1 MTISI
6 VLKGRLGN
14 QLFQYATLR
23 SIGLKNNYNITINI
37 DNFEWHGQKCLL
49 NCFNIPPNVI
59 SNNNNNN
66 NNFIYKHDQPA
77 IIDKYGC
84 SYSTVH
90 PSILTIQDN
99 TLLEGHFENEDFFK
113 EHRNI
118 IMNELVLKDDIQN
131 IYIEFI
137 NNIKNN
143 NNNCKII
150 GIHIRRGDVYSQNSF
165 DESNVFEFINISIDF
180 IKKQTNNFFCILF
193 IGGSR
198 VSNGS
203 NNWIENNHQQDI
215 DWLNAYSKTFPYKN
229 IISPGSLSNNE
240 LLDFSLLT
248 LCDYNILPVKS
259 TFSWMAAYVNKN
271 NNKTLVNKNS
281 MLPPA
286 EKFIV
291 L

>member
-1 MTISI
+1 MTISV

-23 SIGLKNNYNITINI
+23 SIGLKNNYNISINT
-37 DNFEWHGQKCLL
+37 NFEWHGQKCFL
-49 NCFNIPPNVI
+49 NHFNIPPNVF
-59 SNNNNNN
+59 SNNNN
-66 NNFIYKHDQPA
+66 NNFIYKYNQPA
-77 IIDKYGC
+77 IADKYGC
-84 SYSTVH
+84 FNSMVH
-90 PSILTIQDN
+90 SSILTIRDN

-113 EHRNI
+113 EHRYI

-131 IYIEFI
+131 NNIEFI
-137 NNIKNN
+137 NNIKKNN
-143 NNNCKII
+143 DNCVIV

-165 DESNVFEFINISIDF
+165 DENNVFEFINKSIEF
-180 IKKQTNNFFCILF
+180 IKKKINNFFCILF

-203 NNWIENNHQQDI
+203 NNWIENTHQQDI
-215 DWLNAYSKTFPYKN
+215 DWLNSYSNIFPYKN
-229 IISPGSLSNNE
+229 IISPGSLSNDE

-248 LCDYNILPVKS
+248 LCDYNILTLKS

-271 NNKTLVNKNS
+271 NNKKTLVNKKS

>member
-1 MTISI
+1 MTISV

-49 NCFNIPPNVI
+49 NNFNIPPNVF
-59 SNNNNNN
+59 SNNNN
-66 NNFIYKHDQPA
+66 FRYKYNQPGMT
-77 IIDKYGC
+77 DKYGC
-84 SYSTVH
+84 FYSTPH
-90 PSILTIQDN
+90 PGILTIPDN

-113 EHRNI
+113 EHIHI
-118 IMNELVLKDDIQN
+118 IMNELVLKDNIQN
-131 IYIEFI
+131 KNIEFI
-137 NNIKNN
+137 NNIKKN
-143 NNNCKII
+143 NNNCEII
-150 GIHIRRGDVYSQNSF
+150 GIHIRRGDVYSQNNF
-165 DESNVFEFINISIDF
+165 DENDVFEFINKSIDF
-180 IKKQTNNFFCILF
+180 IKKQTSNIFCILF

-198 VSNGS
+198 VSNGDT
-203 NNWIENNHQQDI
+203 NWIENTHQQDI
-215 DWLNAYSKTFPYKN
+215 DWLNAYSKDFPYKN
-229 IISPGSLSNNE
+229 IISPGVLSNDE
-240 LLDFSLLT
+240 LLDFSLLA
-248 LCDYNILPVKS
+248 LCDYNILTLKS

-271 NNKTLVNKNS
+271 NNKKTLVNKNC

>member
-1 MTISI
+1 MTISV

-37 DNFEWHGQKCLL
+37 NFEWHGQKCLL
-49 NCFNIPPNVI
+49 HNFNIPPNVY
-59 SNNNNNN
+59 SNNNSNNN
-66 NNFIYKHDQPA
+66 YFIYKYNQPG
-77 IIDKYGC
+77 ITDKYGC
-84 SYSTVH
+84 FNSTVH
-90 PSILTIQDN
+90 SSILTIQDN

-113 EHRNI
+113 EHRYI
-118 IMNELVLKDDIQN
+118 ITNELVLKDDIQN
-131 IYIEFI
+131 KYIEFI
-137 NNIKNN
+137 NNIKKNN
-143 NNNCKII
+143 DNCVIV

-165 DESNVFEFINISIDF
+165 DENNVFEFINKSIEF
-180 IKKQTNNFFCILF
+180 IKKKNYNFFCILF

-203 NNWIENNHQQDI
+203 NNWVENTHEQDI
-215 DWLNAYSKTFPYKN
+215 DWLNSYSKNFPHKN
-229 IISPGSLSNNE
+229 IISPGTLSNNE

-248 LCDYNILPVKS
+248 LCDYNILTTRS

-271 NNKTLVNKNS
+271 NNTTLVNKNC

>member
-1 MTISI
+1 MTISV

-23 SIGLKNNYNITINI
+23 SIGLKNNYNISINI
-37 DNFEWHGQKCLL
+37 NFEWHGQRCLL
-49 NCFNIPPNVI
+49 NNFNIPPNVY
-59 SNNNNNN
+59 SNNNSNN
-66 NNFIYKHDQPA
+66 NNFIYKYNQPG
-77 IIDKYGC
+77 ITDKYGC
-84 SYSTVH
+84 FNSTVH

-99 TLLEGHFENEDFFK
+99 TLLEGHFEHEDFFK
-113 EHRNI
+113 EHRYI

-131 IYIEFI
+131 KYIEFI

-143 NNNCKII
+143 NDNCVIV
-150 GIHIRRGDVYSQNSF
+150 GIHIRRGDLLPVFN
-165 DESNVFEFINISIDF
+165 ENNVFEFINNSIDF
-180 IKKQTNNFFCILF
+180 IKKKTNNFFCILF
-193 IGGSR
+193 IGGSI
-198 VSNGS
+198 VSHT
-203 NNWIENNHQQDI
+203 ENTHEQDI
-215 DWLNAYSKTFPYKN
+215 DWLNSYSKNFPHKN
-229 IISPGSLSNNE
+229 IISPGTLSNNE

-248 LCDYNILPVKS
+248 LCDYNILTSRS

-271 NNKTLVNKNS
+271 NNTTLVNKNC

>member
-1 MTISI
+1 MTISV

-23 SIGLKNNYNITINI
+23 SIGLKNNYNISINT
-37 DNFEWHGQKCLL
+37 NFEWHGQKCLL
-49 NCFNIPPNVI
+49 NHFNIPSNVF

-66 NNFIYKHDQPA
+66 NNFIYKYNQPA
-77 IIDKYGC
+77 IADKYGC
-84 SYSTVH
+84 SNSTVH

-99 TLLEGHFENEDFFK
+99 TLLDGHFENEDFFK
-113 EHRNI
+113 EHQHI

-131 IYIEFI
+131 NNIEFI
-137 NNIKNN
+137 NNIKKNN
-143 NNNCKII
+143 DNCVIV
-150 GIHIRRGDVYSQNSF
+150 GIHIRRGDTYGYGF
-165 DESNVFEFINISIDF
+165 DENNVFEFINKSIDF
-180 IKKQTNNFFCILF
+180 IKKQNNNFFCILF
-193 IGGSR
+193 VGGSR
-198 VSNGS
+198 ISHN
-203 NNWIENNHQQDI
+203 ENNHQQDI
-215 DWLNAYSKTFPYKN
+215 DWINAYSNTFSYKN
-229 IISPGSLSNNE
+229 IISPGTLSNDA

-248 LCDYNILPVKS
+248 LCDYNILTWKS

-271 NNKTLVNKNS
+271 NNITLVNKNC

>member
-1 MTISI
+1 MTISV

-23 SIGLKNNYNITINI
+23 SIGLKNNYDIAINI
-37 DNFEWHGQKCLL
+37 NFDTFEWHGQKCLL
-49 NCFNIPPNVI
+49 NNFNIPPNVF
-59 SNNNNNN
+59 SNNYK
-66 NNFIYKHDQPA
+66 NFIYKYDQPG
-77 IIDKYGC
+77 IPDKYGC
-84 SYSTVH
+84 FNSTVH

-113 EHRNI
+113 EHRDI
-118 IMNELVLKDDIQN
+118 IMNELSLKDNIQN
-131 IYIEFI
+131 KYIEFI

-143 NNNCKII
+143 NNNCEII
-150 GIHIRRGDVYSQNSF
+150 GIHIRRGDVLDVVF
-165 DESNVFEFINISIDF
+165 DENNIYEFINKSIDF
-180 IKKQTNNFFCILF
+180 IKKQTNNFFCIFF

-198 VSNGS
+198 LSQ
-203 NNWIENNHQQDI
+203 IENTYQRDI
-215 DWLNAYSKTFPYKN
+215 NWLNSYAKNFPYKN
-229 IISPGSLSNNE
+229 IISPGTLSNDE

-248 LCDYNILPVKS
+248 LCDYNILTWKS
-259 TFSWMAAYVNKN
+259 TFSWMAAYINKN
-271 NNKTLVNKNS
+271 NNKKTLVNKNC

>member
-1 MTISI
+1 MTISV

-37 DNFEWHGQKCLL
+37 NFEWHGQKCLL
-49 NCFNIPPNVI
+49 NNFNIPPNVY
-59 SNNNNNN
+59 SNNNSNN
-66 NNFIYKHDQPA
+66 NNFIYKYNQPG
-77 IIDKYGC
+77 IMDKYGC
-84 SYSTVH
+84 SNSMVH

-113 EHRNI
+113 EHRYI

-131 IYIEFI
+131 NNIEFI
-137 NNIKNN
+137 NNIKKNN
-143 NNNCKII
+143 DNCVIV
-150 GIHIRRGDVYSQNSF
+150 GIHIRRGDTYGYGF
-165 DESNVFEFINISIDF
+165 DENNVFEFINKSIEF
-180 IKKQTNNFFCILF
+180 IKKQNNNFFCILF
-193 IGGSR
+193 VGGSR
-198 VSNGS
+198 ISHN
-203 NNWIENNHQQDI
+203 ENNHQQDI
-215 DWLNAYSKTFPYKN
+215 DWINAYSNTFSYKN
-229 IISPGSLSNNE
+229 IISPGTLSNDA

-248 LCDYNILPVKS
+248 LCDYNILTWKS

-271 NNKTLVNKNS
+271 NNITLVNKNC

>member
-1 MTISI
+1 MTISV

-23 SIGLKNNYNITINI
+23 SIGLKNNYNISINT
-37 DNFEWHGQKCLL
+37 NFEWHGQKCLL
-49 NCFNIPPNVI
+49 NHFNIPPNVF
-59 SNNNNNN
+59 SNSNN
-66 NNFIYKHDQPA
+66 NNFIYKYNQPG
-77 IIDKYGC
+77 IMDKYGC
-84 SYSTVH
+84 SSSTVH
-90 PSILTIQDN
+90 SSILTIKDN

-113 EHRNI
+113 EHRYI

-131 IYIEFI
+131 NNIEFI
-137 NNIKNN
+137 NNIKKNN
-143 NNNCKII
+143 DNCVIV
-150 GIHIRRGDVYSQNSF
+150 GIHIRRGDTYGYGF
-165 DESNVFEFINISIDF
+165 DENNVFDFINKSIEF
-180 IKKQTNNFFCILF
+180 IKKQNNNFFCILF

-198 VSNGS
+198 VSHN
-203 NNWIENNHQQDI
+203 ENNHQQDI
-215 DWLNAYSKTFPYKN
+215 DWLNSYSKNFPYKN
-229 IISPGSLSNNE
+229 IISPSTLSNDA

-248 LCDYNILPVKS
+248 LCDYNILTWKS

-271 NNKTLVNKNS
+271 NNTTLVNKNC

>member
-37 DNFEWHGQKCLL
+37 NFEWHGQKCLL
-49 NCFNIPPNVI
+49 NNFNIPPNI
-59 SNNNNNN
+59 FSNNNY
-66 NNFIYKHDQPA
+66 NFIYKYDQPT
-77 IIDKYGC
+77 ITDKYGC
-84 SYSTVH
+84 SYSTIH
-90 PSILTIQDN
+90 PSILTIRDN

-113 EHRNI
+113 EHIHI
-118 IMNELVLKDDIQN
+118 IMNELVLKDNIQN
-131 IYIEFI
+131 INIEFI
-137 NNIKNN
+137 NNIKKN
-143 NNNCKII
+143 NNNCEII
-150 GIHIRRGDVYSQNSF
+150 GIHIRRGDLLVTF
-165 DESNVFEFINISIDF
+165 DENNVFEFINKSVDF
-180 IKKQTNNFFCILF
+180 INKQTNNFFCILF

-198 VSNGS
+198 VSNGN
-203 NNWIENNHQQDI
+203 NNWIENTHQQDI
-215 DWLNAYSKTFPYKN
+215 DWLNVYSKNFPYKN
-229 IISPGSLSNNE
+229 IISPGTLSNNE
-240 LLDFSLLT
+240 ILDFSLLT
-248 LCDYNILPVKS
+248 LCDYNILTRKS

-271 NNKTLVNKNS
+271 NNKKTLVNKNC

>member
-1 MTISI
+1 MTISV

-23 SIGLKNNYNITINI
+23 SIGLKNNYNISINT
-37 DNFEWHGQKCLL
+37 NFEWHGQKCLL
-49 NCFNIPPNVI
+49 NHFNIPPNVF
-59 SNNNNNN
+59 SNSNN
-66 NNFIYKHDQPA
+66 NNFIYKYNQPG
-77 IIDKYGC
+77 IMDKYGC
-84 SYSTVH
+84 SSSTVH
-90 PSILTIQDN
+90 PSILTIRDN

-113 EHRNI
+113 EHRYI

-131 IYIEFI
+131 NNIEFI
-137 NNIKNN
+137 NNIKKNN
-143 NNNCKII
+143 DNCVIV
-150 GIHIRRGDVYSQNSF
+150 GIHIRRGDTYGYGF
-165 DESNVFEFINISIDF
+165 DENNVFDFINKSIEF
-180 IKKQTNNFFCILF
+180 IKKQNNNFFCILF

-198 VSNGS
+198 VSHN
-203 NNWIENNHQQDI
+203 ENNHQQDI
-215 DWLNAYSKTFPYKN
+215 DWLNSYSKNFPYKN
-229 IISPGSLSNNE
+229 IISPSTLSNDA

-248 LCDYNILPVKS
+248 LCDYNILTWKS

-271 NNKTLVNKNS
+271 NNTTLVNKNC

>member
-1 MTISI
+1 MTISV

-23 SIGLKNNYNITINI
+23 SVGLKNNYNITINI

-49 NCFNIPPNVI
+49 NNFNIPPNVFY
-59 SNNNNNN
+59 NYK
-66 NNFIYKHDQPA
+66 NFIYKYDQPG
-77 IIDKYGC
+77 IHDKYGC
-84 SYSTVH
+84 FNSTVH

-113 EHRNI
+113 EHRDI
-118 IMNELVLKDDIQN
+118 IMNELVLKDNIQN
-131 IYIEFI
+131 KYIEFI

-143 NNNCKII
+143 NNNCEII
-150 GIHIRRGDVYSQNSF
+150 GIHIRRGDLLAVFN
-165 DESNVFEFINISIDF
+165 ETNVFEFINTSVDF
-180 IKKQTNNFFCILF
+180 IKKQTNKFFCIFF

-198 VSNGS
+198 LSQ
-203 NNWIENNHQQDI
+203 IENTYQRDI
-215 DWLNAYSKTFPYKN
+215 NWLNAYAKNFPYNN
-229 IISPGSLSNNE
+229 IISPGTLSNDE

-248 LCDYNILPVKS
+248 LCDYNILTSKS

-271 NNKTLVNKNS
+271 NNKKTLVNKNC